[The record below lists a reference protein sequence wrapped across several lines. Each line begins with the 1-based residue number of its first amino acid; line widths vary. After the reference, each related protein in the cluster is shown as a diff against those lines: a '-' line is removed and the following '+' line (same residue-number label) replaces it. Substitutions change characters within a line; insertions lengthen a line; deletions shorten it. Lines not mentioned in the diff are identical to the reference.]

1 VVVWMTALYVKVQ
14 VGSPLLWIAA
24 EVALA
29 APLGWAV
36 ARWYSEPMNRWLRGA
51 AAARSTG

>member
-1 VVVWMTALYVKVQ
+1 MTELFVKVHRA
-14 VGSPLLWIAA
+14 SPLVWIAA

-36 ARWYSEPMNRWLRGA
+36 AKWYSEPMNRRLRGA
-51 AAARSTG
+51 APPRVEG